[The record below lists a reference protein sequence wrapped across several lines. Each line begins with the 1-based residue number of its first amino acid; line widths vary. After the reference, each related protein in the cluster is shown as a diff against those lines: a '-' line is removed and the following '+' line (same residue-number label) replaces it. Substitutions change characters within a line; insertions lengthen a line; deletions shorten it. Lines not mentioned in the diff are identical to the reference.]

1 MTDRTTAPP
10 ALLPDSSTDAPREA
24 DHERWT
30 AVADEVAARLA
41 TDVVDRDRVGA
52 APHAEVELLRSAG
65 LLPLLVPTSS
75 GGHGGSW
82 LTAFDVVSRIA
93 RVDTS
98 IGHVLGYHYL
108 HSWRT
113 RLHRRPDVVER
124 LDAGTAANHWLW
136 GGAGNPRDAG
146 LELVPTEGGYRVHG
160 KKFFATGAEVSDRV
174 IASGTVTTSGQK
186 YGFAL
191 PTHTDGVVHGGD
203 WDSLGQRMSAS
214 GSITFDG
221 AFLAEEDIL
230 GPGEQTD
237 PSAPA
242 YPSLS
247 AIGFQVLLALLAV
260 ATAEGALSTG
270 AEYTR
275 TKSRPWATSGVSA
288 ADDDPLVR
296 ARYGELASQVRAA
309 RALTDR
315 AGRAW
320 VAAASRGWELTH
332 EERGEVSVELS
343 AAKVVTT
350 QAALDATQGVY
361 ELTGARATKTGQGLD
376 RFWRDVR
383 TLTLHDPVSYKAV
396 EVGDHLLKG
405 AHPEPS
411 GYS

>member
-1 MTDRTTAPP
+1 MADVQY
-10 ALLPDSSTDAPREA
+10 PDTSTDAPVAAEH
-24 DHERWT
+24 DRWV
-30 AVADEVAARLA
+30 AVADQVAAQLA
-41 TDVVDRDRVGA
+41 VDVVARDRAGA
-52 APHAEVELLRSAG
+52 APYEEVKLLRNAG
-65 LLPLLVPTSS
+65 LLPLLVPTRS

-82 LTAFDVVSRIA
+82 LTAFEVVSRVG

-113 RLHRRPDVVER
+113 RLARRVEVVER
-124 LDAGTAANHWLW
+124 LAAGTAEHHWLW

-146 LELVPTEGGYRVHG
+146 LELVPAEGGYHVHG

-174 IASGTVTTSGQK
+174 IASGTDTVTGEK

-191 PTHTDGVVHGGD
+191 PTRTAGVVHGED
-203 WDSLGQRMSAS
+203 WDSLGQRASAS

-221 AFLAEEDIL
+221 AYLAEEDIL

-237 PSAPA
+237 PGAPA

-247 AIGFQVLLALLAV
+247 ALGFQVLLGLLAV
-260 ATAEGALSTG
+260 ATAEGALRFG

-275 TKSRPWATSGVSA
+275 TKSRAWATSGVAEA
-288 ADDDPLVR
+288 ADDPLVR
-296 ARYGELASQVRAA
+296 VKYGELESQVRAA

-315 AGRAW
+315 AGAAW
-320 VAAASRGWELTH
+320 LAAASKGWNLTH

-343 AAKVVTT
+343 AVKVVTT
-350 QAALDATQGVY
+350 QAALDAAQGVF
-361 ELTGARATKTGQGLD
+361 ELTGARATKTGTGLD

-383 TLTLHDPVSYKAV
+383 TLTLHDPVAHKAI
-396 EVGDHLLKG
+396 EVGDHVLKG
-405 AHPEPS
+405 AYPEPS

>member
-1 MTDRTTAPP
+1 MTDRSTA
-10 ALLPDSSTDAPREA
+10 ALPDTATDAPQDAE
-24 DHERWT
+24 HERWV
-30 AVADEVAARLA
+30 AVADEVATRLA
-41 TDVVDRDRVGA
+41 SDVVERDRAGA
-52 APHAEVELLRSAG
+52 APHAEVQLLRGAG
-65 LLPLLVPTSS
+65 LLPLLTPARS
-75 GGHGGSW
+75 GGHGASW
-82 LTAFDVVSRIA
+82 FTAFEVVSRIA

-113 RLHRRPDVVER
+113 RLSRRADVVER
-124 LDAGTAANHWLW
+124 LDAGTAEHHWLW

-174 IASGTVTTSGQK
+174 IASGTDTATGQK

-203 WDSLGQRMSAS
+203 WDSLGQRVSAS
-214 GSITFDG
+214 GSIGFEG

-237 PSAPA
+237 PDAPA

-247 AIGFQVLLALLAV
+247 ALGFQVLLALLAV
-260 ATAEGALSTG
+260 STAEGALRFG

-275 TKSRPWATSGVSA
+275 TKSRPWATSGVSSA
-288 ADDDPLVR
+288 ADDPLVR

-315 AGRAW
+315 AAQAW
-320 VAAASRGWELTH
+320 VAAAGRGWELTH
-332 EERGEVSVELS
+332 TERGEVSVELS
-343 AAKVVTT
+343 AVKVVTT
-350 QAALDATQGVY
+350 QAALDATQGVF
-361 ELTGARATKTGQGLD
+361 ELTGARATKSGTGLD

-383 TLTLHDPVSYKAV
+383 TLTLHDPVSYKAT
-396 EVGDHLLKG
+396 EVGDHLLRG
-405 AHPEPS
+405 AYPEPS

>member
-1 MTDRTTAPP
+1 MIDAQSRDT
-10 ALLPDSSTDAPREA
+10 STDAPVRA

-30 AVADEVAARLA
+30 AVAEGVATQLA
-41 TDVVDRDRVGA
+41 ADAVARDRSGA
-52 APHAEVELLRSAG
+52 APYAEVELLRSSG
-65 LLPLLVPTSS
+65 LLPLLVPARS

-82 LTAFDVVSRIA
+82 LTAFEVVN
-93 RVDTS
+93 RVGRADTS
-98 IGHVLGYHYL
+98 IGHLLGYHYL

-113 RLHRRPDVVER
+113 RLHRRAEAVER
-124 LDAGTAANHWLW
+124 LDAGTAEHLWFW

-146 LELVPTEGGYRVHG
+146 LELEPTEGGYLVRG

-174 IASGTVTTSGQK
+174 IASGTDTATGQK

-191 PTHTDGVVHGGD
+191 PTRTAGVVHGED
-203 WDSLGQRMSAS
+203 WDSLGQRASAS
-214 GSITFDG
+214 GSIAFDG
-221 AFLAEEDIL
+221 AFLADEDVL
-230 GPGEQTD
+230 GPSEQTD
-237 PSAPA
+237 PDAPA

-260 ATAEGALSTG
+260 STAEGALAAG

-275 TKSRPWATSGVSA
+275 TKSRAWAQSGVTEA
-288 ADDDPLVR
+288 ADDPLVR

-315 AGRAW
+315 AGAAW
-320 VAAASRGWELTH
+320 VTAASKGWDLTH
-332 EERGEVSVELS
+332 EERGTVSVELS

-350 QAALDATQGVY
+350 RAALDATQGVF
-361 ELTGARATKTGQGLD
+361 ELTGARATKTGTGFD
-376 RFWRDVR
+376 RYWRDVR

-396 EVGDHLLKG
+396 EVGDHLLRG
-405 AHPEPS
+405 AYPEPS